1 MLNNFSPLKLRCSN
15 HKCQI
20 QKELLTWDFRHFTTL
35 FSMSFKNIISW
46 AHYQLYWHVSI
57 LLRHFDFWDEYHR
70 PFLRVD
76 LNLIYC
82 FFMLHHSRHL
92 KYALHFHMNQDF
104 TSSFYRNFTCI
115 PKGNI
120 ATFKFIKL
128 CKHIFES
135 THTILLRG

>member
-1 MLNNFSPLKLRCSN
+1 MLNNFNPLKLRCSN

-35 FSMSFKNIISW
+35 FSMLFKNIISW

-82 FFMLHHSRHL
+82 FPCYTIVDIWNMPSIFIWIKILPLLFIGILHVAPKAKLPLSNSL
-92 KYALHFHMNQDF
+92 
-104 TSSFYRNFTCI
+104 SSTNTFLNPHIWFY
-115 PKGNI
+115 
-120 ATFKFIKL
+120 
-128 CKHIFES
+128 
-135 THTILLRG
+135 

>member
-1 MLNNFSPLKLRCSN
+1 MLNNFNPLKLRCSN

-20 QKELLTWDFRHFTTL
+20 QEELLTCDFRHFTIL
-35 FSMSFKNIISW
+35 FSMLFKNIISW

-82 FFMLHHSRHL
+82 FSCYTIVDIWNMPSIFIWIKILPLLFTEILHVSPKAIL
-92 KYALHFHMNQDF
+92 PLSN
-104 TSSFYRNFTCI
+104 SLSFA
-115 PKGNI
+115 NI
-120 ATFKFIKL
+120 FL
-128 CKHIFES
+128 NPHIWFY
-135 THTILLRG
+135 